1 MSQTTLN
8 KFFTQKKSNQ
18 KHPVKKLVEAQEFK
32 EKKDVIKTIA
42 TIEKIAVEK
51 TRSVSVERI
60 SKKDEFAKNLHS
72 QEVSDL
78 QVSQSKVRASSQGYV
93 IMGYQVTFS

>member
-18 KHPVKKLVEAQEFK
+18 KHPVKKLVETQEFT
-32 EKKDVIKTIA
+32 EKKDLLKTI
-42 TIEKIAVEK
+42 TRIETVANEN
-51 TRSVSVERI
+51 TRAVSVERI
-60 SKKDEFAKNLHS
+60 SKKDAFAKNTHS

-78 QVSQSKVRASSQGYV
+78 QVSSAKVRASSLGYV
-93 IMGYQVTFS
+93 IMGY